1 VKKFSL
7 ALIIFIIIIVLFNYD
22 TIFSYLSLPKTYKI
36 EEVEESVYQK
46 KEGVI
51 LLNQSIT
58 YSPYEG
64 IINFNIDDME
74 KVPKDFLICQVE
86 TDEGSFK
93 FYSQDTGIV
102 SRRIEDLDL
111 VLDQLKENPF
121 LAIDKEVKSSVKVI
135 NNGDI
140 VKEGEPIFRM
150 IDNLEGYIYFK
161 IDDDFKN
168 FINGKS
174 IYLKIDTNGE
184 IFKGEIVENDKFIK
198 IRFNKFVEYFINTKA
213 YVFDTLIYS
222 GNLIKI
228 PNKFVKK
235 DGIDLREQDGL
246 NRFIPFESLKYI
258 KQNDYYI
265 FPEIEENKI
274 IFELVGKEIIS

>member
-1 VKKFSL
+1 VKKFSF

-36 EEVEESVYQK
+36 ERVEEGIYQK

-64 IINFNIDDME
+64 TINFNIDDLE

-86 TDEGSFK
+86 TNEGTFK

-121 LAIDKEVKSSVKVI
+121 LAVDEEIKSSVKVI
-135 NNGDI
+135 SNGDI

-168 FINGKS
+168 FISGNS

-184 IFKGEIVENDKFIK
+184 IFKGEIVENDKFLK
-198 IRFNKFVEYFINTKA
+198 IEFNKFVEYFINTKV
-213 YVFDTLIYS
+213 YVFDVLIYS

-228 PNKFVKK
+228 PDKFVKK
-235 DGIDLREQDGL
+235 DGIDLREEDGT
-246 NRFIPFESLKYI
+246 NRFISFEGLKYI
-258 KQNDYYI
+258 KQNGFYI
-265 FPEIEENKI
+265 FPGIEENKV

>member
-1 VKKFSL
+1 
-7 ALIIFIIIIVLFNYD
+7 
-22 TIFSYLSLPKTYKI
+22 
-36 EEVEESVYQK
+36 
-46 KEGVI
+46 
-51 LLNQSIT
+51 
-58 YSPYEG
+58 
-64 IINFNIDDME
+64 
-74 KVPKDFLICQVE
+74 
-86 TDEGSFK
+86 
-93 FYSQDTGIV
+93 
-102 SRRIEDLDL
+102 
-111 VLDQLKENPF
+111 
-121 LAIDKEVKSSVKVI
+121 
-135 NNGDI
+135 
-140 VKEGEPIFRM
+140 M

-235 DGIDLREQDGL
+235 DGIDLREEDGL